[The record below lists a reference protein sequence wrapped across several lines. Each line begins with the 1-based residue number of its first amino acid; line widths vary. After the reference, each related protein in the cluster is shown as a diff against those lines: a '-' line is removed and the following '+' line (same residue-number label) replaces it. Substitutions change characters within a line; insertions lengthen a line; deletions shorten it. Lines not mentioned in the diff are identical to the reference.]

1 MTESHEKKYT
11 NMKVGNVFEEITLQT
26 CLEKWVVDT
35 LIIVMLIIDGQ
46 ITVENAP
53 IYLGVQLFIDEELL
67 SSCAGS
73 AT

>member
-1 MTESHEKKYT
+1 
-11 NMKVGNVFEEITLQT
+11 MKVGNVFEEITLRT

-35 LIIVMLIIDGQ
+35 LINVMLIIDGQ

-53 IYLGVQLFIDEELL
+53 LYLGVQLFIHEELL